1 MSNILVYSEE
11 SIISDSLIKVVN
23 TCCGLNLNRAFVVK
37 QSEDFFFEA
46 DGIFGKYLLLPNN
59 REVRFVVA
67 RRKTQGTF
75 IDAFIYEYQ
84 GEYKGNVHL
93 NQSPKYAIEITKNEL
108 KDSGNMTDQRAAK
121 FLEFKSLNPASECI
135 YFVDIKTPAPKEL
148 SGNHERAFRK
158 MATCGVQVAF
168 SDSKTHMKQYSFS
181 PYSSVSD
188 FIAQGQSSRS
198 KTNTI
203 TKQGKVIKIKTNL
216 KKKNGINHDPNMGWL
231 SSTLWTLFELGE
243 RDIVLTDCNLNHHL
257 ATKQFEGDNKL
268 AKNIKIL
275 CSKGL
280 RFYESTLGKYI
291 QPGTLSNQ
299 YVITNETRGEKVG
312 TIFLEMELLKKGWQ
326 SVFSNHAGCE
336 KTDIKLGS
344 LSAKYPLKTYGIPDL
359 VMLSPNKKK
368 VLWIEG
374 EKSSNYSSGLRQIQ
388 EDRFLEGAQWF
399 REQFDLDSNTQI
411 QIYLSTYGKNHNNK
425 QYLLAHTDKKGYTS
439 INHNATPYKTA

>member
-1 MSNILVYSEE
+1 
-11 SIISDSLIKVVN
+11 
-23 TCCGLNLNRAFVVK
+23 
-37 QSEDFFFEA
+37 
-46 DGIFGKYLLLPNN
+46 
-59 REVRFVVA
+59 
-67 RRKTQGTF
+67 
-75 IDAFIYEYQ
+75 
-84 GEYKGNVHL
+84 
-93 NQSPKYAIEITKNEL
+93 
-108 KDSGNMTDQRAAK
+108 
-121 FLEFKSLNPASECI
+121 
-135 YFVDIKTPAPKEL
+135 
-148 SGNHERAFRK
+148 
-158 MATCGVQVAF
+158 
-168 SDSKTHMKQYSFS
+168 
-181 PYSSVSD
+181 
-188 FIAQGQSSRS
+188 
-198 KTNTI
+198 
-203 TKQGKVIKIKTNL
+203 
-216 KKKNGINHDPNMGWL
+216 
-231 SSTLWTLFELGE
+231 
-243 RDIVLTDCNLNHHL
+243 
-257 ATKQFEGDNKL
+257 
-268 AKNIKIL
+268 
-275 CSKGL
+275 
-280 RFYESTLGKYI
+280 LGKYI

-299 YVITNETRGEKVG
+299 YVVTNETRGEKVG